1 MNSLAVFE
9 FDYSGSTVRSTE
21 DRRFSVYDVLVAFG
35 VADKPSNA
43 KNVYDRLAASNL
55 ELTTIC
61 SKFKF
66 PGRGQRDTPVAT
78 EEGIYQILML
88 CPGQRGAEFRA
99 WAAGILADPDKALTH
114 AVGKY
119 KRQGRSDNWIKARL
133 DGKLNRRHFTDTLK
147 EHGVE
152 GIGYAKCSD
161 AINVPILGAPA
172 KQIQQ
177 ARGVVHTRNGL
188 DDVELAAISL
198 AEAVARRSI
207 DQDSRWGNSQCEEA
221 CGDAARKVKR
231 VFE

>member
-1 MNSLAVFE
+1 MDDLTILE
-9 FDYSGSTVRSTE
+9 FNYGGSTVRSTE
-21 DRRFSVYDVLVAFG
+21 DQRFSVYDVLVAFG

-88 CPGQRGAEFRA
+88 CPGQRGAEFRS

-119 KRQGRSDNWIKARL
+119 KRQGRSDNWIKAKL

-147 EHGVE
+147 DHGVE
-152 GIGYAKCSD
+152 GIGYAKCTD

-172 KQIQQ
+172 KQIRQ
-177 ARGVVHTRNGL
+177 AQGVVHTRDGL
-188 DDVELAAISL
+188 DDVQLAAISL

-207 DQDSRWGNSQCEEA
+207 NEENRWGNNQCQEA
-221 CGDAARKVKR
+221 CGDAAKKVKR

>member
-88 CPGQRGAEFRA
+88 CPGQRGAEFRV

-114 AVGKY
+114 AVSKY

-177 ARGVVHTRNGL
+177 ARGVVHTRDGL

-207 DQDSRWGNSQCEEA
+207 DQENRWGNSQCEEA

>member
-1 MNSLAVFE
+1 MNDLTIFE
-9 FDYSGSTVRSTE
+9 FNYGGSTVRSTD

-88 CPGQRGAEFRA
+88 CPGQRGAEFRS
-99 WAAGILADPDKALTH
+99 WAAGILTDPDKALTQ

-133 DGKLNRRHFTDTLK
+133 DGKLNRQHFTDTLK
-147 EHGVE
+147 DHGVE
-152 GIGYAKCSD
+152 GIGYARCSD

-172 KQIQQ
+172 KQIRQ
-177 ARGVVHTRNGL
+177 AQGVVHTRDAL
-188 DDVELAAISL
+188 TDVQLAAISL
-198 AEAVARRSI
+198 AEAVARQSI
-207 DQDSRWGNSQCEEA
+207 NEENRWGNSQCEEA

>member
-9 FDYSGSTVRSTE
+9 FDCSGSTVRSTE

-88 CPGQRGAEFRA
+88 CPGQRGAEFRV
-99 WAAGILADPDKALTH
+99 WAARLTGRFLLLAD
-114 AVGKY
+114 G
-119 KRQGRSDNWIKARL
+119 WRL
-133 DGKLNRRHFTDTLK
+133 QI
-147 EHGVE
+147 GVPM
-152 GIGYAKCSD
+152 AQS
-161 AINVPILGAPA
+161 V
-172 KQIQQ
+172 
-177 ARGVVHTRNGL
+177 
-188 DDVELAAISL
+188 
-198 AEAVARRSI
+198 
-207 DQDSRWGNSQCEEA
+207 
-221 CGDAARKVKR
+221 AARIAW
-231 VFE
+231 